1 MSGSHYALEP
11 MPMIGPAS
19 NEKGVL
25 LGEWMEQIEKDIAV
39 INDAVVYQANL
50 VAALDS
56 RLAELRTALRVSGH
70 GSAARIEPP
79 PAEATQYDLRTVTER
94 EADELAALRLE
105 VAALT
110 DALNYANGRAD
121 ALERHVKA
129 LEDAAGRHA
138 DALTVIQLREGL

>member
-1 MSGSHYALEP
+1 MSGSHNGQP
-11 MPMIGPAS
+11 PAP
-19 NEKGVL
+19 
-25 LGEWMEQIEKDIAV
+25 
-39 INDAVVYQANL
+39 DARYNRDAMT
-50 VAALDS
+50 AA
-56 RLAELRTALRVSGH
+56 
-70 GSAARIEPP
+70 AAAFNRAAAAP

-121 ALERHVKA
+121 ALERRVKA
-129 LEDAAGRHA
+129 LEEAASRHA